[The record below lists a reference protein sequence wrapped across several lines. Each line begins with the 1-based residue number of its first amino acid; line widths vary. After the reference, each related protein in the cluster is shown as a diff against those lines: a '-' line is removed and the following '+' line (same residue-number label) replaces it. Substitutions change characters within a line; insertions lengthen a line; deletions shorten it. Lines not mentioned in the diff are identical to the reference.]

1 MDSQTLGRYLHDTRT
16 AKELTL
22 EDAER
27 ALKIRSRVLEAFEL
41 GDFNVAGASP
51 VQIRGFIGN
60 YARYLG
66 LDEQVVLQYYEAAL
80 VEDGRREKRKG
91 RGKRSTGEQRQLVA
105 PRTITDT
112 NPTPPPVPLGEVV
125 ERRRRSRITVLNRL
139 LVGAV
144 ALAAISIIVF
154 VAVQLLGTVPDE
166 IVVPDTIVPQLIA
179 QQAGAEMPAYTIVPT
194 FTPMGSLLPTA
205 RPAVEQNYS
214 GRGVLVTI
222 LFSQRTWIRIAS
234 DGNERYAGIV
244 RPGETLEYPA
254 QNEIK
259 LTASNA
265 EALVVM
271 WNGQPQGLMGGR
283 GQKVDV
289 TFTVERVDVRSDPGF
304 DPTSEFTPT
313 PIPTSEI
320 DVGALVAALTP
331 TSTPGPS
338 PTPSNTPTITLTP
351 SITFTPSNTP
361 LPSETPTATP
371 TASNT
376 PLPSATPT
384 ITPTPTLTLTPTITP
399 TPSPTA
405 ILPPRVTQEGLPPT
419 KPNDE

>member
-16 AKELTL
+16 AKEITL

-27 ALKIRSRVLEAFEL
+27 SLKIRSRVLEAFEI

-66 LDEQVVLQYYEAAL
+66 LDEQLILQYYESAQ
-80 VEDGRREKRKG
+80 VEDQRRERRKG
-91 RGKRSTGEQRQLVA
+91 KKNGKRSTGEQRQLVA

-112 NPTPPPVPLGEVV
+112 NPTPPPVPLGEMV
-125 ERRRRSRITVLNRL
+125 ESRRRNRSGLLNRL
-139 LVGAV
+139 LVGGV
-144 ALAAISIIVF
+144 ALAAIGVIAYVGLQLVEPAEEII
-154 VAVQLLGTVPDE
+154 
-166 IVVPDTIVPQLIA
+166 PDTLVPQLIA
-179 QQAGAEMPAYTIVPT
+179 QQNFGTPQETLVPT
-194 FTPMGSLLPTA
+194 FTPMSSLLPTPL
-205 RPAVEQNYS
+205 PAAEQNYS
-214 GRGVLVTI
+214 GRGVLVTV
-222 LFSQRTWIRIAS
+222 LFAQRTWIRIAS
-234 DGNERYAGIV
+234 DGNEQYAGIKL
-244 RPGETLEYPA
+244 PGESLEYPA
-254 QNEIK
+254 QNEIT

-265 EALVVM
+265 DALVVT
-271 WNGQPQGLMGGR
+271 WNGQPQGSFGGR

-289 TFTVERVDVRSDPGF
+289 TFTVDNVDVRSGPGF
-304 DPTSEFTPT
+304 EATSVFTAT

-331 TSTPGPS
+331 TVTPGPS
-338 PTPSNTPTITLTP
+338 PTPSDTPTITNTP
-351 SITFTPSNTP
+351 TMTFTPSNTP
-361 LPSETPTATP
+361 TITDTPTVTP

-384 ITPTPTLTLTPTITP
+384 DTLTPTITL

-419 KPNDE
+419 KPTN

>member
-1 MDSQTLGRYLHDTRT
+1 MDSQTLGRYLHDTRL
-16 AKELTL
+16 AKELTF

-27 ALKIRSRVLEAFEL
+27 ALKIRSRILEAFEL
-41 GDFNVAGASP
+41 GDFKVASASP

-60 YARYLG
+60 YARFLG
-66 LDEQVVLQYYEAAL
+66 LDEQLVLQYYEAAL
-80 VEDGRREKRKG
+80 LEDERRERRKG

-105 PRTITDT
+105 PRSVTDT
-112 NPTPPPVPLGEVV
+112 NPSPPPVPLGEMV
-125 ERRRRSRITVLNRL
+125 ERRRHNRLRLLNRL
-139 LVGAV
+139 LVAAV
-144 ALAAISIIVF
+144 ALAALSVIAF
-154 VAVQLLGTVPDE
+154 VVVQLLETAE
-166 IVVPDTIVPQLIA
+166 EVVIPDTMVPQLIA
-179 QQAGAEMPAYTIVPT
+179 QQAGAQMPALTAVPT
-194 FTPMGSLLPTA
+194 FTPMGAILATPLPSA
-205 RPAVEQNYS
+205 AQNFS

-222 LFSQRTWIRIAS
+222 LFAQRTWVRIAS
-234 DGNERYAGIV
+234 DGNEQYAGIV

-254 QNEIK
+254 QSEIT

-265 EALVVM
+265 EALIVT

-283 GQKVDV
+283 GQKVDI
-289 TFTVERVDVRSDPGF
+289 TFTTDRVDVRSDPGF
-304 DPTSEFTPT
+304 EPTSAFTAT
-313 PIPTSEI
+313 PIPTSDI
-320 DVGALVAALTP
+320 DVGALIEALTP

-361 LPSETPTATP
+361 LPSDTPTATP

-384 ITPTPTLTLTPTITP
+384 ITLTPTITQ

-419 KPNDE
+419 KEGA